1 MHADVHVSTAT
12 RRIRIGEVAK
22 TTTEADL
29 RGLLAR
35 FGSIRSYVRP
45 LDPKTKRP
53 GEVVF
58 VEMSEPGA
66 TQAAAALG
74 GHVIRNRPLAV
85 TMQVLNST
93 RGRVALPE
101 EAGLAIPA

>member
-1 MHADVHVSTAT
+1 MHAEIHVSTAM

-29 RGLLAR
+29 RGLLTR

-45 LDPKTKRP
+45 LAPNTRRP

-74 GHVIRNRPLAV
+74 GQVLRGRPLVV
-85 TMQVLNST
+85 TMQVPDSV
-93 RGRVALPE
+93 RGPVALPE
-101 EAGLAIPA
+101 EADVAIPA

>member
-1 MHADVHVSTAT
+1 MHAEIHVSTAM
-12 RRIRIGEVAK
+12 RRIRIGELAK

-29 RGLLAR
+29 RGLLTR
-35 FGSIRSYVRP
+35 FGSIHSYVRP
-45 LDPKTKRP
+45 LTPKTRRP

-58 VEMSEPGA
+58 VEMSDPGA

-74 GHVIRNRPLAV
+74 GQVLRGRPLAV
-85 TMQVLNST
+85 TMQVLDSA